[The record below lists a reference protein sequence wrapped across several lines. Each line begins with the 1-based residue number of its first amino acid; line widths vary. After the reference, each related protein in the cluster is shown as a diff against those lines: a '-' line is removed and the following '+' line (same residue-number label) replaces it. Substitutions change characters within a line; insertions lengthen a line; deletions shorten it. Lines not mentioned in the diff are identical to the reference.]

1 MYNSSFYDWC
11 RNIIPDNKTIEPN
24 KSDHH
29 INVRFSKGVRV
40 WMWVIL
46 LFHTLTPL
54 RNDTID
60 DPLVGMRINKA
71 SNFDR
76 NLIIH
81 YTHEAW
87 LATYKNLDAS
97 VNEVKKKEVVKLQ
110 LNSTA
115 SSQQWVKLILFSV
128 DEGF

>member
-1 MYNSSFYDWC
+1 
-11 RNIIPDNKTIEPN
+11 
-24 KSDHH
+24 
-29 INVRFSKGVRV
+29 
-40 WMWVIL
+40 
-46 LFHTLTPL
+46 
-54 RNDTID
+54 
-60 DPLVGMRINKA
+60 MRINKA

-115 SSQQWVKLILFSV
+115 SSQQ
-128 DEGF
+128 